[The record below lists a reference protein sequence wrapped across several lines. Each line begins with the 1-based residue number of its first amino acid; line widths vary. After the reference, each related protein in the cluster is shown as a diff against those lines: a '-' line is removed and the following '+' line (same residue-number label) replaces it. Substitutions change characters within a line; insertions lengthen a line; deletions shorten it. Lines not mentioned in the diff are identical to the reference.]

1 VTGSTAALL
10 LRIGRRTILRSRW
23 RSLLIVVLIL
33 VPVAGMVGLA
43 TVMKTITPTA
53 ERSATDQMG
62 QADLLVYPSGP
73 GGDEAALREL
83 LPAGSTIDPIFATSA
98 TLMAPGVAVSV
109 TLRSHDP
116 EGVGRGMLTLV
127 SGRYPATTGEV
138 AISAPVEKLASV
150 DIGGTIDV
158 RELGTAKVVGIIEQ
172 PLSLTARI
180 VLADPSLAT
189 REMASNSANW
199 LVALPAGY
207 DADSM
212 GLPEEG
218 TPTAAGSSPPFSVTT
233 RPERLREASGL
244 GAVTLV
250 LGGLALVD
258 AALVAAAAFAVGVRR
273 RQREI
278 GLIAAAGASPRQLA
292 GSVLAE
298 ALLLGGSASLIGAV
312 VGILGALALS
322 PFLDTL
328 TGHRNP
334 TIALDVPIMAGALGL
349 GIVATLV
356 AALGPALGAA
366 HLPVLDA
373 LSGRRPPTTSSRR
386 AFGLGIAVLVG
397 GIALTAAGAGL
408 RLADPLGS
416 MSLVM
421 LLGGAV
427 LGTLGLGSC
436 SPWLLG
442 QLERPAARLPLA
454 SRIALR
460 DTARART
467 RNAAIVTALLA
478 ATGGVVALG
487 AYQASVEASYLA
499 KFRPPLLAD
508 QIFVSGGAGVPEAG
522 PELARELGAIAG
534 GPIPGVGSDTRYVWI
549 SPTDSTDPNVPLV
562 TQSVT
567 VGDAELLKALGAEAA
582 ADDLE
587 QGSIVLL
594 TDKPA
599 PLTQMTVHVA
609 SRTDGSDVST
619 VRLPVHV
626 IPLGISFEDLPGAV
640 ISAETAA
647 RLGVPAGQSQRYILR
662 LGHPVTEADA
672 ARVAAIAAKYP
683 DTWTLTSRP
692 PEIAGSGFRIVL
704 IGGSILFA
712 LSVTGIAVALGEAE
726 SRPEQ
731 RTLLAIGADRR
742 LRRKITAARAGV
754 IALLGGLLAVPAG
767 LLPVWGLLVTRN
779 APLVVPVP
787 EVIAAVALLPV
798 LAIAA
803 TWLFSRPIPEWSAFR
818 GPTS

>member
-1 VTGSTAALL
+1 VTGSAARLL
-10 LRIGRRTILRSRW
+10 LRIGRQSILRSRW
-23 RSLLIVVLIL
+23 RSLLIVLLIL

-43 TVMKTITPTA
+43 TVLKTITPTA

-62 QADLLVYPSGP
+62 QADLLVYPSEP

-83 LPAGSTIDPIFATSA
+83 LPAGSTIDRMFATSE
-98 TLMAPGVAVSV
+98 TLVVPGVAVSV

-138 AISAPVEKLASV
+138 AISASVEKLASV
-150 DIGGTIDV
+150 DIGGTIDL

-189 REMASNSANW
+189 RAMASNSADW
-199 LVALPAGY
+199 LVALPTGY
-207 DADSM
+207 DVQSIN
-212 GLPEEG
+212 LPEDS
-218 TPTAAGSSPPFSVTT
+218 PTVGGSSEPFYSTTRSARLRAAG
-233 RPERLREASGL
+233 GL

-258 AALVAAAAFAVGVRR
+258 ASLVAAAAFAVGVRR

-278 GLIAAAGASPRQLA
+278 GLLAAAGASPRQLA

-298 ALLLGGSASLIGAV
+298 ALLLGGSAALLGAV

-322 PFLDTL
+322 PFLDDL

-334 TIALDVPIMAGALGL
+334 TIALDLPIMASALAL
-349 GIVATLV
+349 GIVATVV
-356 AALGPALGAA
+356 AALGPASSAA

-386 AFGLGIAVLVG
+386 AFGFGIAVLVLG
-397 GIALTAAGAGL
+397 VTLTAAGAAL
-408 RLADPLGS
+408 RLVDPVSGL
-416 MSLVM
+416 SLVM

-442 QLERPAARLPLA
+442 QLERPAGRLPLA

-467 RNAAIVTALLA
+467 RNGAIVTALLA

-499 KFRPPLLAD
+499 QFRPPLLAD
-508 QIFVSGGAGVPEAG
+508 QIFVSGGIGVPEAG
-522 PELARELGAIAG
+522 PEVARQLGAIAG
-534 GPIPGVGSDTRYVWI
+534 SLIPGVGGDARYVWI
-549 SPTDSTDPNVPLV
+549 SPTDSTDPNVPLA
-562 TQSVT
+562 TQNVT
-567 VGDAELLKALGAEAA
+567 VGNAELLKALGAEAA
-582 ADDLE
+582 VDDFE
-587 QGSIVLL
+587 RGAVVVL
-594 TDKPA
+594 TDKTA
-599 PLTQMTVHVA
+599 PLTQVTVHVA
-609 SRTDGSDVST
+609 STSDGSEVSKI
-619 VRLPVHV
+619 RLPVHV
-626 IPLGISFEDLPGAV
+626 IPLGMSFEDLPGAV

-662 LGHPVTEADA
+662 LGHPVTEEDA
-672 ARVAAIAAKYP
+672 ARAAAIAAKYP

-692 PEIAGSGFRIVL
+692 AEIAGSGFRILL
-704 IGGSILFA
+704 IAGSILFA

-742 LRRKITAARAGV
+742 VRRRITAARAGV
-754 IALLGGLLAVPAG
+754 IALLGGVLAVPAG
-767 LLPVWGLLVTRN
+767 LLPVWGLLLTRK

-787 EVIAAVALLPV
+787 EVVAAVALLPV

-803 TWLFSRPIPEWSAFR
+803 TWLFSRPIPDWHAFR

>member
-1 VTGSTAALL
+1 MTGSTAALL
-10 LRIGRRTILRSRW
+10 LRIGRRSILRSRW

-62 QADLLVYPSGP
+62 QADLLVYPGP
-73 GGDEAALREL
+73 GGDEAALHML
-83 LPAGSTIDPIFATSA
+83 LPAGSTIDPMFATSA

-138 AISAPVEKLASV
+138 AISASVEKLASV
-150 DIGGTIDV
+150 DIGGTIDL

-189 REMASNSANW
+189 QAMASNSADW

-207 DADSM
+207 DAQSIN
-212 GLPEEG
+212 LPQD
-218 TPTAAGSSPPFSVTT
+218 TPTAAGSTASFSATT
-233 RPERLREASGL
+233 RPQLLREASGL

-278 GLIAAAGASPRQLA
+278 GLLAAAGASPRQLA

-298 ALLLGGSASLIGAV
+298 ALLLGGTASVLGAA

-334 TIALDVPIMAGALGL
+334 TIAIDVPIMVGALGL
-349 GIVATLV
+349 GLVATLV
-356 AALGPALGAA
+356 AALGPARGAA

-397 GIALTAAGAGL
+397 GIALTAAGAAL

-522 PELARELGAIAG
+522 PEAARELGAIAG
-534 GPIPGVGSDTRYVWI
+534 SLIPGVGSDARYVWI

-562 TQSVT
+562 TQNVT

-582 ADDLE
+582 ADDLAR
-587 QGSIVLL
+587 GSIVLL
-594 TDKPA
+594 TEKPA
-599 PLTQMTVHVA
+599 GLIQMTVHVA
-609 SRTDGSDVST
+609 SRTDGSDVSA

-626 IPLGISFEDLPGAV
+626 IPLGISFEDFPGAV

-662 LGHPVTEADA
+662 LDHPVTDADA

-704 IGGSILFA
+704 IAGSILFA

-742 LRRKITAARAGV
+742 LRRRITAARAGV
-754 IALLGGLLAVPAG
+754 IALLGGVLAVPAG
-767 LLPVWGLLVTRN
+767 LLPVWGLLVTRK

-787 EVIAAVALLPV
+787 EVVAAVVLLPV

-803 TWLFSRPIPEWSAFR
+803 TWLFSRPIPDWHAFR

>member
-1 VTGSTAALL
+1 MTASTAALL
-10 LRIGRRTILRSRW
+10 LRIGRRSILRSRW
-23 RSLLIVVLIL
+23 RSLLIVILIL

-62 QADLLVYPSGP
+62 QADLLVYPGP
-73 GGDEAALREL
+73 GGDEAALRTL
-83 LPAGSTIDPIFATSA
+83 LPAGSTIDPMFATSE
-98 TLMAPGVAVSV
+98 TLVVPGVAVSV

-127 SGRYPATTGEV
+127 RGRYPAATGEV
-138 AISAPVEKLASV
+138 AISASVEKVAGV

-158 RELGTAKVVGIIEQ
+158 RELGTAKVVGIIED
-172 PLSLTARI
+172 PLGLTARI

-189 REMASNSANW
+189 QAMASNSANW
-199 LVALPAGY
+199 LVALPVGY
-207 DADSM
+207 DADSI
-212 GLPEEG
+212 GLPHEG
-218 TPTAAGSSPPFSVTT
+218 APTAAGSTTPFSVTT

-278 GLIAAAGASPRQLA
+278 GLLAAAGASPRQLA

-298 ALLLGGSASLIGAV
+298 AVLLGGSASLLGAV

-349 GIVATLV
+349 GMGATLI
-356 AALGPALGAA
+356 AALGPARGAA
-366 HLPVLDA
+366 RLPVLDA

-397 GIALTAAGAGL
+397 GTALTVAGAAL

-454 SRIALR
+454 GRIALR

-478 ATGGVVALG
+478 ATGGVIALG

-508 QIFVSGGAGVPEAG
+508 QIFISGGAGVAEAG
-522 PELARELGAIAG
+522 PEAARELGAIASG
-534 GPIPGVGSDTRYVWI
+534 RMPGVGSDARYVWI
-549 SPTDSTDPNVPLV
+549 SPTDSTDPNVPLA
-562 TQSVT
+562 TQNVT

-582 ADDLE
+582 VDDFE
-587 QGSIVLL
+587 HGSIVLL
-594 TDKPA
+594 TETPA
-599 PLTQMTVHVA
+599 RLTQATVHVA
-609 SRTDGSDVST
+609 STTDGTDVSKA
-619 VRLPVHV
+619 RLPVHV
-626 IPLGISFEDLPGAV
+626 VQLGISFEDLPGAV

-647 RLGVPAGQSQRYILR
+647 RLGVPAGQSQRYVFR
-662 LGHPVTEADA
+662 LGHPVTEAEA
-672 ARVAAIAAKYP
+672 ARVAAIAATYP
-683 DTWTLTSRP
+683 DTWTLTARP
-692 PEIAGSGFRIVL
+692 PEMAGSGFRIVL
-704 IGGSILFA
+704 IAGSILFA

-742 LRRKITAARAGV
+742 LRRRITAARAGV
-754 IALLGGLLAVPAG
+754 IALLGGVLAVPAG
-767 LLPVWGLLVTRN
+767 LLPVWGLLLTRK

-803 TWLFSRPIPEWSAFR
+803 TWLFSRPIPDWHAFR

>member
-1 VTGSTAALL
+1 VTGSTARLL
-10 LRIGRRTILRSRW
+10 LRIGRQSILRSRW
-23 RSLLIVVLIL
+23 RSLLIVLLIL

-43 TVMKTITPTA
+43 TVINTITPTA
-53 ERSATDQMG
+53 DRSATDQMG

-83 LPAGSTIDPIFATSA
+83 LPAGSTIDRMFATNA
-98 TLMAPGVAVSV
+98 TLMVPGVAVSV
-109 TLRSHDP
+109 TLRSYDP
-116 EGVGRGMLTLV
+116 DGVGRGMLTLV

-138 AISAPVEKLASV
+138 AISASVEKLASV
-150 DIGGTIDV
+150 DIGGTIDL
-158 RELGTAKVVGIIEQ
+158 RKLGTAKVTGVIEQ
-172 PLSLTARI
+172 PLNLTARI

-189 REMASNSANW
+189 QAMASNAADW
-199 LVALPAGY
+199 LVALPTGY
-207 DADSM
+207 DVQSIN
-212 GLPEEG
+212 LPEDS
-218 TPTAAGSSPPFSVTT
+218 PTVGGSSEPFYSTTRSARLRAAG
-233 RPERLREASGL
+233 GL

-298 ALLLGGSASLIGAV
+298 ALLLGGSASLLGAV

-334 TIALDVPIMAGALGL
+334 TIALDVPIMAGALAL
-349 GIVATLV
+349 GIVSTVV
-356 AALGPALGAA
+356 AALGPARGAA

-386 AFGLGIAVLVG
+386 AFGFGIAVLVG
-397 GIALTAAGAGL
+397 GIALTGAGAAL
-408 RLADPLGS
+408 RLVDPVSG

-442 QLERPAARLPLA
+442 QLERPAGRLPLA

-467 RNAAIVTALLA
+467 RNGAIVTALLA

-499 KFRPPLLAD
+499 QFRPPLLAD
-508 QIFVSGGAGVPEAG
+508 QIFVSGGIGVPEAG
-522 PELARELGAIAG
+522 PEVARQLGAIAG
-534 GPIPGVGSDTRYVWI
+534 SLIPGVGSDARYVWI
-549 SPTDSTDPNVPLV
+549 SPTDSTDPNVPLA
-562 TQSVT
+562 TQNVT
-567 VGDAELLKALGAEAA
+567 VGNAELLKALGAEAA
-582 ADDLE
+582 VDDFE
-587 QGSIVLL
+587 RGAVVLL
-594 TDKPA
+594 TDKTA
-599 PLTQMTVHVA
+599 PLTQVTVHVA
-609 SRTDGSDVST
+609 STSDGSEVSK

-626 IPLGISFEDLPGAV
+626 ILLGISFEDLPGAV

-647 RLGVPAGQSQRYILR
+647 RLEVPAGQSQRYILR
-662 LGHPVTEADA
+662 LGHPVTEEDA
-672 ARVAAIAAKYP
+672 ARAAAIAAKYP

-692 PEIAGSGFRIVL
+692 AEIAGSGFRIVL
-704 IGGSILFA
+704 IAGSILFA

-742 LRRKITAARAGV
+742 LRRRITAARAGV
-754 IALLGGLLAVPAG
+754 IALLGGVLAVPAG
-767 LLPVWGLLVTRN
+767 LLPVWGLLVTRK

-803 TWLFSRPIPEWSAFR
+803 TWLFSRPIPDWHAFR

>member
-1 VTGSTAALL
+1 MTGSTAGLL
-10 LRIGRRTILRSRW
+10 LRIGRRSILRSRW

-53 ERSATDQMG
+53 ERSATGQMG
-62 QADLLVYPSGP
+62 QADLLVYPGP
-73 GGDEAALREL
+73 GGTEAALRKL
-83 LPAGSTIDPIFATSA
+83 LPAGSTIDPILATSES
-98 TLMAPGVAVSV
+98 LVVPGMAVSV

-127 SGRYPATTGEV
+127 SGRYPATAGEV
-138 AISAPVEKLASV
+138 AIAASVEKLASV
-150 DIGGTIDV
+150 GIGGTVDL

-189 REMASNSANW
+189 RATASNAAGW

-207 DADSM
+207 DPEAIS
-212 GLPEEG
+212 LPED
-218 TPTAAGSSPPFSVTT
+218 TPTAVGSSARFSVTT
-233 RPERLREASGL
+233 RSERLREASGL

-278 GLIAAAGASPRQLA
+278 GLLAAAGASPRQLA

-298 ALLLGGSASLIGAV
+298 ALLLGGSASLLGAL

-334 TIALDVPIMAGALGL
+334 TIALDLPIMAGALALGL
-349 GIVATLV
+349 VATLV
-356 AALGPALGAA
+356 AALGPARSAA
-366 HLPVLDA
+366 RLPVLDA

-397 GIALTAAGAGL
+397 GIALTAAGAAL
-408 RLADPLGS
+408 RLADPVGAL
-416 MSLVM
+416 SLVM

-427 LGTLGLGSC
+427 LGTLGLGGC

-442 QLERPAARLPLA
+442 QLERPAGRLPLA

-467 RNAAIVTALLA
+467 RNSAIVTALLA
-478 ATGGVVALG
+478 ATGGVVALA

-499 KFRPPLLAD
+499 QFRPPLLAD
-508 QIFVSGGAGVPEAG
+508 QIFLSGAGVLEAG
-522 PELARELGAIAG
+522 PEAARELGAIAG
-534 GPIPGVGSDTRYVWI
+534 GLIPGVGSDERYVWI
-549 SPTDSTDPNVPLV
+549 SPTDSSDPNLPLV
-562 TQSVT
+562 TQNVT

-587 QGSIVLL
+587 RGSIVLL
-594 TDKPA
+594 TDRPA
-599 PLTQMTVHVA
+599 RLTQMTVHVA
-609 SRTDGSDVST
+609 STSDGSEVSK

-647 RLGVPAGQSQRYILR
+647 RLGVPAGQSQRYVFR
-662 LGHPVTEADA
+662 LGHPVTETDA

-692 PEIAGSGFRIVL
+692 GEIAGSGFRIVL
-704 IGGSILFA
+704 IAGSILFA

-754 IALLGGLLAVPAG
+754 IALLGGVLAVPAG
-767 LLPVWGLLVTRN
+767 LLPVWGLLVTRK

-787 EVIAAVALLPV
+787 EIIAAVALLPV
-798 LAIAA
+798 LAISV
-803 TWLFSRPIPEWSAFR
+803 TWLFSRPIPDWHAFR

>member
-1 VTGSTAALL
+1 
-10 LRIGRRTILRSRW
+10 
-23 RSLLIVVLIL
+23 
-33 VPVAGMVGLA
+33 M
-43 TVMKTITPTA
+43 
-53 ERSATDQMG
+53 
-62 QADLLVYPSGP
+62 
-73 GGDEAALREL
+73 
-83 LPAGSTIDPIFATSA
+83 
-98 TLMAPGVAVSV
+98 
-109 TLRSHDP
+109 
-116 EGVGRGMLTLV
+116 
-127 SGRYPATTGEV
+127 
-138 AISAPVEKLASV
+138 
-150 DIGGTIDV
+150 
-158 RELGTAKVVGIIEQ
+158 
-172 PLSLTARI
+172 
-180 VLADPSLAT
+180 
-189 REMASNSANW
+189 
-199 LVALPAGY
+199 
-207 DADSM
+207 
-212 GLPEEG
+212 
-218 TPTAAGSSPPFSVTT
+218 
-233 RPERLREASGL
+233 
-244 GAVTLV
+244 TLV

-278 GLIAAAGASPRQLA
+278 GLLAAAGASPRQLT

-298 ALLLGGSASLIGAV
+298 ALLLGGTASLLGAV

-328 TGHRNP
+328 TGRRNP

-356 AALGPALGAA
+356 AALGPARGAA
-366 HLPVLDA
+366 RLPVLDA

-397 GIALTAAGAGL
+397 GIALTAAGAAL

-427 LGTLGLGSC
+427 LGTLGLGGC

-442 QLERPAARLPLA
+442 QLERPAGRLPLA
-454 SRIALR
+454 GRIALR

-467 RNAAIVTALLA
+467 RNSAIVTALLA
-478 ATGGVVALG
+478 ATGGVIALG

-508 QIFVSGGAGVPEAG
+508 QIFISGGAGVAEAG
-522 PELARELGAIAG
+522 PEAARELGAIAG
-534 GPIPGVGSDTRYVWI
+534 GLIPGVGSDARYVWI
-549 SPTDSTDPNVPLV
+549 SPTDSTDPNVPLA
-562 TQSVT
+562 TQNVT

-582 ADDLE
+582 VDDFE
-587 QGSIVLL
+587 HGSIVLL
-594 TDKPA
+594 TEKPA
-599 PLTQMTVHVA
+599 RLTQATVHVA
-609 SRTDGSDVST
+609 STTDGTDVSK
-619 VRLPVHV
+619 VSLPVHV
-626 IPLGISFEDLPGAV
+626 VQLAISFEDLPGAV

-647 RLGVPAGQSQRYILR
+647 RLGVPAGRSQRYVFR
-662 LGHPVTEADA
+662 LGHPVTEGEA

-704 IGGSILFA
+704 IAGSILFA

-742 LRRKITAARAGV
+742 LRRRITAARAGV
-754 IALLGGLLAVPAG
+754 IALLGGVLAVPAG
-767 LLPVWGLLVTRN
+767 LLPVWGLLVTRKS
-779 APLVVPVP
+779 PLVVPVP

-803 TWLFSRPIPEWSAFR
+803 TWLFSRPIPDWSAFR

>member
-1 VTGSTAALL
+1 VTGATAGLL
-10 LRIGRRTILRSRW
+10 LRIGRRSILRARW

-33 VPVAGMVGLA
+33 VPVAGMVCLA
-43 TVMKTITPTA
+43 TVITTITPTA
-53 ERSATDQMG
+53 ERSATDEMG
-62 QADLLVYPSGP
+62 QADLLVYPGP
-73 GGDEAALREL
+73 GGTEAALREL
-83 LPAGSTIDPIFATSA
+83 LPVGSTIDPMFATSE
-98 TLMAPGVAVSV
+98 TLVVPGLAVSV
-109 TLRSHDP
+109 ALRSHDP
-116 EGVGRGMLTLV
+116 EGVGRGMITLV
-127 SGRYPATTGEV
+127 RGRYPATTGEV
-138 AISAPVEKLASV
+138 AISASVEAITNV
-150 DIGGTIDV
+150 GIGGTIDL

-172 PLSLTARI
+172 PLSLTVRI

-189 REMASNSANW
+189 RAMASNAADW
-199 LVALPAGY
+199 LVALPAGS
-207 DADSM
+207 DVQSID
-212 GLPEEG
+212 LPEDS
-218 TPTAAGSSPPFSVTT
+218 PTVGGSSAPFSATT
-233 RPERLREASGL
+233 RSARLQAASGF
-244 GAVTLV
+244 GAATLV
-250 LGGLALVD
+250 LGGLALLD

-278 GLIAAAGASPRQLA
+278 GLLAAAGASPRQLA

-298 ALLLGGSASLIGAV
+298 ALLLGGTAALLGAAL
-312 VGILGALALS
+312 GILGALALS
-322 PFLDTL
+322 PFLDGL

-334 TIALDVPIMAGALGL
+334 TIALDLPIMAGAIAL

-356 AALGPALGAA
+356 AALGPARGAA
-366 HLPVLDA
+366 RLPVLGA

-386 AFGLGIAVLVG
+386 AFGFGIAVLVLG
-397 GIALTAAGAGL
+397 VALTTAGAAL
-408 RLADPLGS
+408 RLVDPVSGL
-416 MSLVM
+416 SLVM

-427 LGTLGLGSC
+427 LGTLGLGGC

-442 QLERPAARLPLA
+442 QLERPAGRLPLA

-467 RNAAIVTALLA
+467 RNSAIVTALLA

-499 KFRPPLLAD
+499 QFRPPLLAD
-508 QIFVSGGAGVPEAG
+508 QVFLSGGAGVPDAG
-522 PELARELGAIAG
+522 PEVARELGAIAG
-534 GPIPGVGSDTRYVWI
+534 GLIPGIGNDARYVWI
-549 SPTDSTDPNVPLV
+549 SPTDSSDPNVALA

-582 ADDLE
+582 VDDLAR
-587 QGSIVLL
+587 GSIVLL

-599 PLTQMTVHVA
+599 SLTRMTVHVA

-626 IPLGISFEDLPGAV
+626 IALGISFEDLPGAV
-640 ISAETAA
+640 ISAQTAA
-647 RLGVPAGQSQRYILR
+647 RLGVPAGQSERYVLR
-662 LGHPVTEADA
+662 LGHPVTEEDA

-683 DTWTLTSRP
+683 DTWTLTARP

-704 IGGSILFA
+704 IAGSILFA
-712 LSVTGIAVALGEAE
+712 LTVTGIAVALGEAE

-754 IALLGGLLAVPAG
+754 IALLGGILAVPAG
-767 LLPVWGLLVTRN
+767 LLPVWGLLVTRK

-798 LAIAA
+798 LAIAV
-803 TWLFSRPIPEWSAFR
+803 TWLFSRSISDWNAFR
-818 GPTS
+818 GLTS

>member
-1 VTGSTAALL
+1 MTVSTAALL
-10 LRIGRRTILRSRW
+10 LRIGRRSILGSRW

-43 TVMKTITPTA
+43 TIIKTITPTA

-62 QADLLVYPSGP
+62 QADLLVYPGP
-73 GGDEAALREL
+73 GGDEAALRTL
-83 LPAGSTIDPIFATSA
+83 LPMGSTIDPVFASSA
-98 TLMAPGVAVSV
+98 TLVAPGVAVSM

-138 AISAPVEKLASV
+138 AISASVAKLADV
-150 DIGGTIDV
+150 DISGTVDV
-158 RELGTAKVVGIIEQ
+158 RELGTAKVVGIIED
-172 PLSLTARI
+172 PLNLTARI

-189 REMASNSANW
+189 RAMASSSANW
-199 LVALPAGY
+199 LVALPPGS
-207 DADSM
+207 DADAT
-212 GLPEEG
+212 GLPAEG
-218 TPTAAGSSPPFSVTT
+218 TPIPAGSTPPFSVTT
-233 RPERLREASGL
+233 RAQLLREASGL
-244 GAVTLV
+244 GPVTLV

-278 GLIAAAGASPRQLA
+278 GLLAAAGASPSQLA

-298 ALLLGGSASLIGAV
+298 ALLLGGSAALLGAA

-328 TGHRNP
+328 TERRNP

-349 GIVATLV
+349 GILATFA
-356 AALGPALGAA
+356 AALGPARGAA
-366 HLPVLDA
+366 RLPVLDA
-373 LSGRRPPTTSSRR
+373 LSGRRPPATSSRR

-397 GIALTAAGAGL
+397 GFALTAAGAAL

-421 LLGGAV
+421 LLAGAV

-442 QLERPAARLPLA
+442 QLERPAARLPIA
-454 SRIALR
+454 GRIALR

-508 QIFVSGGAGVPEAG
+508 QIFISGGVGVAEAG
-522 PELARELGAIAG
+522 PEVAREMGAIAG
-534 GPIPGVGSDTRYVWI
+534 GPIPGVGTDDRYVWI
-549 SPTDSTDPNVPLV
+549 SATDSADPNVPLA

-582 ADDLE
+582 VDDLAR
-587 QGSIVLL
+587 GAIVLL

-599 PLTQMTVHVA
+599 SLTQMTVHVA

-626 IPLGISFEDLPGAV
+626 VPLGISFEDLPGAV
-640 ISAETAA
+640 ISADTAA
-647 RLGVPAGQSQRYILR
+647 RLGVPAGQAQRYLLR
-662 LGHPVTEADA
+662 LGHPVTDEDA
-672 ARVAAIAAKYP
+672 ALAAAIAAKYP
-683 DTWTLTSRP
+683 DTWSLTARP
-692 PEIAGSGFRIVL
+692 PQIAGSGFRIVL
-704 IGGSILFA
+704 IAASILFA

-742 LRRKITAARAGV
+742 LRRRITAARAGV
-754 IALLGGLLAVPAG
+754 IALLGGVLAVPAG
-767 LLPVWGLLVTRN
+767 LLPVWGLLVTRK

-787 EVIAAVALLPV
+787 EVIAAVAILPV
-798 LAIAA
+798 LAIAV
-803 TWLFSRPIPEWSAFR
+803 TWLFSRPIPDWHAFR

>member
-1 VTGSTAALL
+1 MNARTAAVL
-10 LRIGRRTILRSRW
+10 LRIGRRSILRSRW

-43 TVMKTITPTA
+43 TVIKTITPTA
-53 ERSATDQMG
+53 ERSATDEMG
-62 QADLLVYPSGP
+62 QADLLVYPGT
-73 GGDEAALREL
+73 GGTEAALRAL
-83 LPAGSTIDPIFATSA
+83 LPAGSTIDPILAMGE
-98 TLMAPGVAVSV
+98 TLVVPGMAVSI

-127 SGRYPATTGEV
+127 RGRYPAATGEV

-150 DIGGTIDV
+150 DIGGTINLG
-158 RELGTAKVVGIIEQ
+158 ELGTATVVGIIEE

-180 VLADPSLAT
+180 VLADPSLAMQAT
-189 REMASNSANW
+189 SSGSAAW

-207 DADSM
+207 DVQAIN
-212 GLPEEG
+212 LPEDS
-218 TPTAAGSSPPFSVTT
+218 PTVGGPSEPFSATT
-233 RPERLREASGL
+233 RSARLRATGGL

-250 LGGLALVD
+250 LGGLALLD

-273 RQREI
+273 RQREL
-278 GLIAAAGASPRQLA
+278 GLLAAAGGSPRQLA

-298 ALLLGGSASLIGAV
+298 ALLLGGSASFLGAV
-312 VGILGALALS
+312 VGILGALAFS
-322 PFLDTL
+322 PFLDNL

-334 TIALDVPIMAGALGL
+334 SIALDLPIMAGALAL
-349 GIVATLV
+349 GMVATLV
-356 AALGPALGAA
+356 AALGPARGAA
-366 HLPVLDA
+366 RLPVLDA

-386 AFGLGIAVLVG
+386 AFGLGIAVLVFG
-397 GIALTAAGAGL
+397 VTLTVAGAAL
-408 RLADPLGS
+408 RLADPESGL
-416 MSLVM
+416 SLVM

-427 LGTLGLGSC
+427 LGTLGLGGC

-442 QLERPAARLPLA
+442 LLERPAGRLPLA

-467 RNAAIVTALLA
+467 RNGAIVTALLA

-487 AYQASVEASYLA
+487 AYQASVEAEYLA
-499 KFRPPLLAD
+499 QFRPPLLAD
-508 QIFVSGGAGVPEAG
+508 QIFLSGGVGVPEAG
-522 PELARELGAIAG
+522 PEAARELGAIAG
-534 GPIPGVGSDTRYVWI
+534 GLIPGVGSDARYVWI
-549 SPTDSTDPNVPLV
+549 SPTDSTDPNLPLV

-582 ADDLE
+582 AADLDR
-587 QGSIVLL
+587 GSIVLL

-599 PLTQMTVHVA
+599 SLTQMTLHVA
-609 SRTDGSDVST
+609 STSDGSEVSRL
-619 VRLPVHV
+619 RLPVHV
-626 IPLGISFEDLPGAV
+626 ISLGISFEDLPGAV
-640 ISAETAA
+640 ISADTAA
-647 RLGVPAGQSQRYILR
+647 RLGVPAGQSQRYVLR

-683 DTWTLTSRP
+683 DTWTLTARP
-692 PEIAGSGFRIVL
+692 ADIAGSGFRIVL
-704 IGGSILFA
+704 IAGSILFA

-742 LRRKITAARAGV
+742 LRRRITAARAGV

-767 LLPVWGLLVTRN
+767 LLPVWGLLVTRK
-779 APLVVPVP
+779 APLVVPLP

-803 TWLFSRPIPEWSAFR
+803 TWLVSRPIPEWEAFR

>member
-1 VTGSTAALL
+1 VTGSTAGLL
-10 LRIGRRTILRSRW
+10 LRIGRRSIRRARW
-23 RSLLIVVLIL
+23 RSLLIVFLIV

-43 TVMKTITPTA
+43 TVFKTITPTA

-62 QADLLVYPSGP
+62 QADLLLYPGP
-73 GGDEAALREL
+73 GGTEVALRAL
-83 LPAGSTIDPIFATSA
+83 LPAGSTVSPIYATSE
-98 TLMAPGVAVSV
+98 TLVVPGLAVGV
-109 TLRSHDP
+109 TLRSYDP
-116 EGVGRGMLTLV
+116 DGVGRGMLTLV
-127 SGRYPATTGEV
+127 RGRYPTATGEV
-138 AISAPVEKLASV
+138 AISATIETLGRVSL
-150 DIGGTIDV
+150 GGSIDL
-158 RELGTAKVVGIIEQ
+158 RELGTSKVVGIIEE
-172 PLSLTARI
+172 PLNLPARI
-180 VLADPSLAT
+180 VLADPSLAIQAV
-189 REMASNSANW
+189 ASNAADW
-199 LVALPAGY
+199 LVVLPAGF
-207 DADSM
+207 DATSL
-212 GLPEEG
+212 GLPLD
-218 TPTAAGSSPPFSVTT
+218 TPTVGGSSPPFSGTA
-233 RPERLREASGL
+233 RAARLQAASGF

-278 GLIAAAGASPRQLA
+278 GLLTAAGASPRQLA

-298 ALLLGGSASLIGAV
+298 ALLLGGSASLVGAV

-322 PFLDTL
+322 PFLDSL

-334 TIALDVPIMAGALGL
+334 TIALDVPIMAGALAL
-349 GIVATLV
+349 GVLATLV
-356 AALGPALGAA
+356 AALGPARGAA
-366 HLPVLDA
+366 RLPVLDA

-386 AFGLGIAVLVG
+386 ALGFGIAILVLGVT
-397 GIALTAAGAGL
+397 LTAAGAAL

-416 MSLVM
+416 MSLVI

-467 RNAAIVTALLA
+467 RNSAIVTALLA
-478 ATGGVVALG
+478 ATGGVIALG
-487 AYQASVEASYLA
+487 AYQASVEASYVA
-499 KFRPPLLAD
+499 NFRPPLLAD
-508 QIFVSGGAGVPEAG
+508 QVFVSGGAGVPEAG
-522 PELARELGAIAG
+522 AEAARELGAIAG
-534 GPIPGVGSDTRYVWI
+534 SLIPGVGSNARYVWI
-549 SPTDSTDPNVPLV
+549 SPTDSTDPNVPLA

-567 VGDAELLKALGAEAA
+567 IGDAELLKALGAEAA
-582 ADDLE
+582 ADDLAR
-587 QGSIVLL
+587 GSIVLL
-594 TDKPA
+594 TDRPA

-609 SRTDGSDVST
+609 STTDGSAVSKL
-619 VRLPVHV
+619 RLPVHV
-626 IPLGISFEDLPGAV
+626 VPLGISFEDLPGAM

-647 RLGVPAGQSQRYILR
+647 RLGVPAGQAQRYLLR
-662 LGHPVTEADA
+662 LGHPVTDEDA

-704 IGGSILFA
+704 IAGSILFA

-742 LRRKITAARAGV
+742 LRRRITAARAGV
-754 IALLGGLLAVPAG
+754 IALLGGVLAVPAG
-767 LLPVWGLLVTRN
+767 LLPVWGLLVTRT

-787 EVIAAVALLPV
+787 EVVAAVALLPV

-803 TWLFSRPIPEWSAFR
+803 TWLFSRPIPEWQAFR

>member
-10 LRIGRRTILRSRW
+10 VRIGWRSILRSRW

-62 QADLLVYPSGP
+62 QADLLVYPGP

-83 LPAGSTIDPIFATSA
+83 LPAGSTIDPMFATSE
-98 TLMAPGVAVSV
+98 TLVVPGVAVSV

-138 AISAPVEKLASV
+138 AISASVEKLASV
-150 DIGGTIDV
+150 DIGGTIDL

-189 REMASNSANW
+189 RAMASNSADW

-207 DADSM
+207 DADSI
-212 GLPEEG
+212 GLPEG
-218 TPTAAGSSPPFSVTT
+218 TPTAVGSTPPRFSVTT

-278 GLIAAAGASPRQLA
+278 GLLAAAGASPRQLA

-298 ALLLGGSASLIGAV
+298 ALLLGGSASLLGAV

-356 AALGPALGAA
+356 AALGPARGAA

-397 GIALTAAGAGL
+397 GIALTAAGAAL

-454 SRIALR
+454 GRIALR

-508 QIFVSGGAGVPEAG
+508 QIFLSGGAGVPEAG
-522 PELARELGAIAG
+522 PEAARELGAIAG
-534 GPIPGVGSDTRYVWI
+534 GLIPGVGTDARYVWI
-549 SPTDSTDPNVPLV
+549 SPTDSTDPNVPLA
-562 TQSVT
+562 TQNVT

-582 ADDLE
+582 ADALDR
-587 QGSIVLL
+587 GSIVLL
-594 TDKPA
+594 TEKPA
-599 PLTQMTVHVA
+599 GLTQMTAHVA
-609 SRTDGSDVST
+609 SSTDGSEVSRL
-619 VRLPVHV
+619 RLPVQV

-647 RLGVPAGQSQRYILR
+647 RLGVPAGQSQRYVLR
-662 LGHPVTEADA
+662 LGHPVTEEDA

-692 PEIAGSGFRIVL
+692 AEIAGSGFRIVL
-704 IGGSILFA
+704 IAGSILFA

-726 SRPEQ
+726 SRSEQ

-754 IALLGGLLAVPAG
+754 IALLGGVLAVPAG
-767 LLPVWGLLVTRN
+767 LLPVWGLLVTRK

-787 EVIAAVALLPV
+787 EIIAAVALLPV

-803 TWLFSRPIPEWSAFR
+803 TWLFSRPIPDWSAFR
-818 GPTS
+818 GSTS